1 MDTYLYLIINLSAIL
16 IPFIFSFHKKLNFH
30 YHFKSFLVGFLFMF
44 PLFIVWDIYF
54 TRIGVWGFNS
64 NYLMGFSLY
73 NLPIEECLFFLCIP
87 FSCIFTYHVVLTLS
101 KNKSDFKSKTWSVV
115 ASVVFLLFG
124 MIHINKMYTNT
135 TFILLALVI
144 LIAPYF
150 VNMRVFLKTFL
161 ILQIPFCMVNGLL
174 TGTLI
179 ENQVVWYNNN
189 ENLSLR
195 LGTIP
200 VEDVFYALLMLLLV
214 MIGYQVSLNKKNQKL
229 TFN

>member
-101 KNKSDFKSKTWSVV
+101 KNKSDFKSKKWSVV
-115 ASVVFLLFG
+115 ASVFFLIFG
-124 MIHINKMYTNT
+124 MIHLNKMYTNT

-161 ILQIPFCMVNGLL
+161 ILQIPFCVVNGLL
-174 TGTLI
+174 TGSLI

-214 MIGYQVSLNKKNQKL
+214 MIGYQVSLNKRKQEL